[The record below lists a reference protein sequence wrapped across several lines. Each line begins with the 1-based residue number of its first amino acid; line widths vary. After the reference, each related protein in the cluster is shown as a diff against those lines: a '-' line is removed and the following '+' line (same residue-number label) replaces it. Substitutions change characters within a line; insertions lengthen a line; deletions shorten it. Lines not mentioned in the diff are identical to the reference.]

1 MTRAPELMEEHVAGT
16 EGIER
21 DIEQARD
28 QLASTLDELATR
40 VHPKNL
46 LEKAKITVSSALS
59 EAKVQAALVG
69 VGVLV
74 VVVLVRRRD

>member
-1 MTRAPELMEEHVAGT
+1 MAGT

-46 LEKAKITVSSALS
+46 LEKAKITASSALS

-69 VGVLV
+69 VGILVV